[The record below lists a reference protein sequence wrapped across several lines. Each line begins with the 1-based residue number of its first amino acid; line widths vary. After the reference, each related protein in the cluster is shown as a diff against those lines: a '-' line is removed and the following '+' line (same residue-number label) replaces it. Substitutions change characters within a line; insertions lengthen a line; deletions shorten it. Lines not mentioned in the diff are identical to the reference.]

1 MCGNS
6 TEKIRHNM
14 KNKTLFRRIF
24 VSNLIVSAL
33 VIAALAAG
41 AIAVIDRMYR
51 GGVEKTLMNSS
62 ALIAASLDGGEPVE
76 TVAKICED
84 FAKESGVRSTIID
97 SRGNVVFDSGANP
110 GDMTNHLNRPEI
122 ARALKGERV
131 VFSRHSNTLDVR
143 MTYIAVP
150 AGKNDG
156 GGYEYAVRLSL
167 PNNDLAAA
175 KRVFGWEIVL
185 LSIAAILFSGLF
197 SFFIARKISGAVG
210 SLGAVAQDIAR
221 GNLDA
226 RAGVSD
232 IFEITRLGE
241 SMNEMAEQLKKRVAS
256 LNKRSTELS
265 EIFSHMSECVFICA
279 EDGRLMRF
287 NESAAKIFG
296 VPHGEASGLKFKDA
310 IRNRQVLVAIDKTFK
325 TRETVSCDID
335 LDGAGKRMMSLEG
348 FMLPYE
354 SKTPRALFVMHD
366 ISHIK
371 EAETLRRDFVSGV
384 SHELK
389 TPITAIKASAET
401 LADVDDKADILRFSA
416 IIEKEADRLNALVDN
431 MLLLSK
437 IEFTEEAYRDNFE
450 TVNVASVLDEVFSM
464 HESEAKKHG
473 DALSVD
479 YSENIF
485 VKGDFT
491 LLVIAVSNLV
501 GNAIKYS
508 ADGSSVDIFAQR
520 SGENVDIIVKDNG
533 AGIAPAHIER
543 LFERFYRVD
552 KGRSRNMGG
561 TGLGLA
567 IAKHVAMLHGGT
579 ISVES
584 AEGKGSIFKIS
595 LKTA

>member
-1 MCGNS
+1 MSYQRPPSSRQPHGMRPPSSKTKQGGNIPVPS
-6 TEKIRHNM
+6 QSITGNRPTTKQGLPSAHTTTGQRQVADSKFYIGILRTRINDIVKEIERLKAEIETRKRGASIQVSLQQEVADLRAQIAQSEAELADYNVLADRLS
-14 KNKTLFRRIF
+14 NK
-24 VSNLIVSAL
+24 VS
-33 VIAALAAG
+33 
-41 AIAVIDRMYR
+41 IDEMQ
-51 GGVEKTLMNSS
+51 
-62 ALIAASLDGGEPVE
+62 ASL
-76 TVAKICED
+76 
-84 FAKESGVRSTIID
+84 S
-97 SRGNVVFDSGANP
+97 
-110 GDMTNHLNRPEI
+110 
-122 ARALKGERV
+122 
-131 VFSRHSNTLDVR
+131 
-143 MTYIAVP
+143 
-150 AGKNDG
+150 
-156 GGYEYAVRLSL
+156 
-167 PNNDLAAA
+167 
-175 KRVFGWEIVL
+175 
-185 LSIAAILFSGLF
+185 
-197 SFFIARKISGAVG
+197 
-210 SLGAVAQDIAR
+210 
-221 GNLDA
+221 
-226 RAGVSD
+226 
-232 IFEITRLGE
+232 
-241 SMNEMAEQLKKRVAS
+241 
-256 LNKRSTELS
+256 
-265 EIFSHMSECVFICA
+265 
-279 EDGRLMRF
+279 
-287 NESAAKIFG
+287 
-296 VPHGEASGLKFKDA
+296 
-310 IRNRQVLVAIDKTFK
+310 
-325 TRETVSCDID
+325 
-335 LDGAGKRMMSLEG
+335 
-348 FMLPYE
+348 
-354 SKTPRALFVMHD
+354 
-366 ISHIK
+366 
-371 EAETLRRDFVSGV
+371 
-384 SHELK
+384 ELK
-389 TPITAIKASAET
+389 LSNSQ
-401 LADVDDKADILRFSA
+401 L
-416 IIEKEADRLNALVDN
+416 EKEADRLNALVDN